1 MAIKKAIIL
10 TIFEVSRFMTFDII
24 FSIFCPQCTKLSL
37 NHYLSLIFQTPWA
50 SLGMASEMS
59 NFRSHQKSLWWTLHI
74 PSFQFSFQNPPTS
87 YVVARVYHTLQTAST
102 LQYDDSTSKLCITVG
117 QNLTYKRDFVFF
129 KMVKLCWVLSGQS

>member
-1 MAIKKAIIL
+1 MKISNSRGGHLPDETIEGVKMAIKKAIIL

-59 NFRSHQKSLWWTLHI
+59 NFRSHQKSL
-74 PSFQFSFQNPPTS
+74 
-87 YVVARVYHTLQTAST
+87 
-102 LQYDDSTSKLCITVG
+102 
-117 QNLTYKRDFVFF
+117 
-129 KMVKLCWVLSGQS
+129 